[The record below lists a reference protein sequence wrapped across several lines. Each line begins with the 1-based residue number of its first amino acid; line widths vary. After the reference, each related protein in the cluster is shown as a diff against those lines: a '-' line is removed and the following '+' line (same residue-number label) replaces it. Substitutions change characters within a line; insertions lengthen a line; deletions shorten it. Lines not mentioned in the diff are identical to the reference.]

1 MAIDQEALLEEGHR
15 LDELHRSYDVEAR
28 LNESFIVLTV
38 GASLIASLGLL
49 ANNAA
54 VVIGA
59 MVVAPWILPLRV
71 AVFAVLV
78 GQARL
83 LSRSLITLAAGAGI
97 TLILSLGLG
106 LIARSQGLLLV
117 EALPEQ
123 VNARLEANI
132 LDLGIA
138 LAAGAV
144 ASYAKV
150 NPGAVSSMA
159 GTAIAVALVPPV
171 CVMGLMLAASGMDGA
186 RGAALLYAANLLGI
200 LIGGITVLAI
210 REPYFREKLRRRR
223 RSRLPVLLALG
234 LAVPVGQR
242 LYGRY
247 EQHLFT
253 LRQEAA
259 KGQIESEIR
268 YFLKNETLTF
278 GANDAVE
285 LEKIVFDWPNF
296 WEQNRAPTF
305 QVVVRSVDPQL
316 PSFKQVQKIQDT
328 INSRVSGQ
336 YPGLELQMQ
345 VQRINV
351 SVVTGNQVDEDVDLE
366 KILTKADT
374 ALAPVQVLDDEPE
387 RLIIEK
393 IEDPITDKLD
403 IPIEEQACSEP
414 DC

>member
-15 LDELHRSYDVEAR
+15 LDELHRSYDGEAR

-71 AVFAVLV
+71 AVFAVLI
-78 GQARL
+78 GKAKL
-83 LSRSLITLAAGAGI
+83 LSRSLVTLAAGAGI
-97 TLILSLGLG
+97 TLTLSMGLG
-106 LIARSQGLLLV
+106 LIARSQGLLVV

-123 VNARLEANI
+123 VVTRLEPNTF
-132 LDLGIA
+132 DLGIA
-138 LAAGAV
+138 LAAGAI
-144 ASYAKV
+144 ATYAKV

-171 CVMGLMLAASGMDGA
+171 CVMGLMLSGPDISSAQGP
-186 RGAALLYAANLLGI
+186 ALLYAANLLGI

-210 REPYFREKLRRRR
+210 REPYFREKLRQRR

-234 LAVPVGQR
+234 LAVLVGQK

-247 EQHLFT
+247 EQYRFKLK
-253 LRQEAA
+253 REVAQ
-259 KGQIESEIR
+259 KQIESGIR
-268 YFLKNETLTF
+268 YYLKNETLTF

-285 LEKIVFDWPNF
+285 LEKVVFDWPDY
-296 WEQNRAPTF
+296 WQRNRAPSF
-305 QVVVRSVDPQL
+305 LVVVRSLDPKL
-316 PSFKQVQKIQDT
+316 PSFKQVQNIQDT
-328 INSRVSGQ
+328 INRKLSGE

-351 SVVTGNQVDEDVDLE
+351 SVVEGNEVEEDVDLDQIFSE
-366 KILTKADT
+366 ADK
-374 ALAPVQVLDDEPE
+374 LLSPVQV
-387 RLIIEK
+387 
-393 IEDPITDKLD
+393 
-403 IPIEEQACSEP
+403 IEEKPKESVEESIETEICSEP